1 MAKCDVA
8 IVGAGPYGL
17 SAAAHLRAA
26 NGLDI
31 RVFGEPMSF
40 WERHMPKGMLLR
52 SPLAGSHLSDPSRS
66 LTLQAYQKKS
76 GKQITAPLPLYR
88 FTDYGRWFQS
98 QAVPDLDC
106 RKVSLV
112 EKNGT
117 GFQLTLEDGES
128 WKARRVIVAA
138 GIVPFA
144 WHPPEFSH
152 LPFTLASHACEHCDL
167 SRFAGKRVAVIGG
180 GQSALE
186 SAALLNETGAEIEVL
201 VRAPFV
207 RWLWRQKWFHTFRP
221 VARLLYAPPDVG
233 QAGLSHIVARP
244 NVFRR
249 LPRSLQDRWGK
260 RAIRAA
266 GAAWLNPRCAPI
278 RISTGTS
285 VVSASPVAEQV
296 VLKLSD
302 GTERRVDHVLLATGY
317 RVDVSRYPFLSGRML
332 ESVRRINGYPQ
343 LDTGFQTSIP
353 GLHFLGA
360 PAAWSFGPLM
370 RFVAGSEF
378 ASLAVTRGILGNR
391 NSKRSS

>member
-76 GKQITAPLPLYR
+76 GKQVTAPLPLYR

-207 RWLWRQKWFHTFRP
+207 RWLWRQKWFHRFRP

-332 ESVRRINGYPQ
+332 ESMRRINGYPQ
-343 LDTGFQTSIP
+343 LDSGFQTSIP